1 MAVYATLPVYRAS
14 YQLMLQIVGLMK
26 HIQCDFR
33 FTLGEK
39 I

>member
-26 HIQCDFR
+26 YMQRDFR
-33 FTLGEK
+33 FMLGEK